1 MFIFGIIL
9 AKIQQLIFINYMY
22 LIVYYFYL
30 QVSIGFKLT
39 SSEDSEMRLPSI
51 FNILLQIWFA
61 GPMG

>member
-51 FNILLQIWFA
+51 FNILLWFA

>member
-22 LIVYYFYL
+22 PIVYYFYL

-39 SSEDSEMRLPSI
+39 SSEDSEMRLPSN
-51 FNILLQIWFA
+51 FNILLWFA